1 MVAKTRSLL
10 AGLLL
15 AAAALLGGASPA
27 SANCEGISNA
37 FAYNECLAKQGPGRS
52 TARAPKA
59 GRGADPESTVRSRTR
74 ARYNPSAD
82 DAGSTRG
89 ISISRGRT
97 RTSAVIDPWGSL
109 KRVFSPSPK
118 KRRR

>member
-1 MVAKTRSLL
+1 MLNFRTVFLGAAL
-10 AGLLL
+10 AG
-15 AAAALLGGASPA
+15 AALLLPASPA
-27 SANCEGISNA
+27 LASCEGISNA

-82 DAGSTRG
+82 DRSTSRG
-89 ISISRGRT
+89 VSISRGRN
-97 RTSAVIDPWGSL
+97 RTSVVIDPWGAL
-109 KRVFSPSPK
+109 KRTFSPSPK